1 MIVAP
6 DNAAEYLTYCLSD
19 YCLKAELLPLT
30 GQFIDVYNIIVIQSG
45 YVLKI
50 VVMINCLLILCYAF
64 VNVVGTDILQNVYRR
79 RKLLIGNRRNIA
91 IMKKFLYCINICY

>member
-6 DNAAEYLTYCLSD
+6 DNAAEYLTYCLCVLVKHHLQSHSQQYTVGLNNAD

-64 VNVVGTDILQNVYRR
+64 VNVVGTDILLN
-79 RKLLIGNRRNIA
+79 NI
-91 IMKKFLYCINICY
+91 

>member
-1 MIVAP
+1 M
-6 DNAAEYLTYCLSD
+6 YLVRNKLLAD

-64 VNVVGTDILQNVYRR
+64 VNVVGTDILQDVYRR
-79 RKLLIGNRRNIA
+79 RKPLKIWVDGINVKSLKLLFKAKYIET
-91 IMKKFLYCINICY
+91 K